1 MHSSKKGL
9 AIAWGLPMKLSSAKC
24 GAHHSKHAKPVKGFS
39 YGFVLNAAFLGKDG
53 EKYAYCS

>member
-1 MHSSKKGL
+1 MFFPTH
-9 AIAWGLPMKLSSAKC
+9 LSSAD
-24 GAHHSKHAKPVKGFS
+24 AHHSKHAKPVKGFS